1 MQRLRHPSRDSE
13 DTTRDHYDGIV
24 DAAQKIYQRE
34 GLAGFFAGVAPDTA
48 KSVADSFLFFLFYNY
63 LRTRRVTSNKARGHG
78 STLPALDELSVGAAA
93 GALSKLFTTPLSNV
107 ATRAQTSRERI
118 SVKDI
123 ASHIRAEKG
132 LLGFWSGYSASLVL
146 TLNPSLTFFFYES
159 LKRLLPRS
167 RREDPGARATFLLAA
182 LSKAMASCITYP
194 FSLAKARAQAS
205 STPALSRS
213 AGTIRSEMKSDFN
226 SARHSARQAKEVG
239 KKDLHKAADATVFST
254 ILRIYRDEG
263 IDGLYMGVGG
273 EVLKGFFSHGI
284 AMLVKEQVHGWVIKL
299 YFALQSAYNR
309 FDPAKEAEKLLRGA
323 KGAYDRVADEAGKCA
338 HDLGLSSQNI
348 SNKVAGPTRDAC
360 SYAADAA
367 NKAVGSS
374 KSSPES
380 ASPMFKR
387 TYPERPKQNEMTD
400 RVDRENLKGSAEGH
414 LGAIGSTKE
423 MEDIRSKKGAGN

>member
-1 MQRLRHPSRDSE
+1 
-13 DTTRDHYDGIV
+13 V
-24 DAAQKIYQRE
+24 
-34 GLAGFFAGVAPDTA
+34 
-48 KSVADSFLFFLFYNY
+48 
-63 LRTRRVTSNKARGHG
+63 
-78 STLPALDELSVGAAA
+78 LDELSVGAAA

-107 ATRAQTSRERI
+107 ATRAQTSRKRM

-167 RREDPGARATFLLAA
+167 RREDPGVRATFLLAA

-194 FSLAKARAQAS
+194 FSLAKARAQV
-205 STPALSRS
+205 SRS
-213 AGTIRSEMKSDFN
+213 AGTVRSEMKNDFN
-226 SARHSARQAKEVG
+226 SARHSAREAKEVG
-239 KKDLHKAADATVFST
+239 KKDLYKAADATVFST

-263 IDGLYMGVGG
+263 IEGLYMGVGG

-309 FDPAKEAEKLLRGA
+309 FDPAKEAEKLQRGA
-323 KGAYDRVADEAGKCA
+323 KGAYERVADEARKCA

-348 SNKVAGPTRDAC
+348 SNRVAGPTRDAY
-360 SYAADAA
+360 SRAADAA
-367 NKAVGSS
+367 NNAVGSS
-374 KSSPES
+374 KFSPES

-400 RVDRENLKGSAEGH
+400 RVDREDLKGSAEGQ

-423 MEDIRSKKGAGN
+423 MEDIILKKGAGN